1 MQNLEVKDA
10 ILTTEKTKSEIKKE
24 LEDSIENGKKN
35 ENMDIQQ
42 MTENCA
48 ASEEDAAKVIQ
59 EFEEIIR
66 NKKTH
71 IVWLPYHQGKIL
83 QKFRLKERFVK
94 DIVSKFKISKS
105 AIVFKIILSRL
116 IDDYPPKKGFLLS
129 LHYFLKNLKLIKK
142 VCKENAR
149 EFK

>member
-24 LEDSIENGKKN
+24 LEDSIANGKKN

-42 MTENCA
+42 MTENCT

-116 IDDYPPKKGFLLS
+116 IDDYPPKKGLFAVATLFFKKLEIDKRS
-129 LHYFLKNLKLIKK
+129 L
-142 VCKENAR
+142 
-149 EFK
+149 